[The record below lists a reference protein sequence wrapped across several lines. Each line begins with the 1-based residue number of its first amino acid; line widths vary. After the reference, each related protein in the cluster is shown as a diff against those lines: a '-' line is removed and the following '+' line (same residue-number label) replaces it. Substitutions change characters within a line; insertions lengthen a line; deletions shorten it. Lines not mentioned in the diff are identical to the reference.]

1 MIHSFFLASFRTYSS
16 SDSSTYV
23 ANGKSFKITYADGSG
38 AQGFFSNDVVTVNN
52 ITVQNQTFAE
62 CTVLNGMSGDAF
74 DGTLGLAYP
83 NLTRGGER
91 PLFYNMW
98 SQGLIPQP
106 IFSFY
111 LNP

>member
-1 MIHSFFLASFRTYSS
+1 
-16 SDSSTYV
+16 
-23 ANGKSFKITYADGSG
+23 
-38 AQGFFSNDVVTVNN
+38 
-52 ITVQNQTFAE
+52 
-62 CTVLNGMSGDAF
+62 MSGDAF

-83 NLTRGGER
+83 NLISGGEK

-98 SQGLIPQP
+98 SEGLISEP

>member
-1 MIHSFFLASFRTYSS
+1 MNDHFIQ
-16 SDSSTYV
+16 V
-23 ANGKSFKITYADGSG
+23 SG
-38 AQGFFSNDVVTVNN
+38 ISVK
-52 ITVQNQTFAE
+52 NQPFAE
-62 CTVLNGMSGDAF
+62 CTSLKGMSGDAF

-83 NLTRGGER
+83 NLITGGEK

-98 SQGLIPQP
+98 SEGLISEA